1 MKNDKNFSFGLPLP
15 TLESPGAPRLFLVR
29 PGIFNPKSFTIQDA
43 MKITTMILDIELN
56 EDDNFVVA
64 GQVCILDL
72 TGVSIKHFT
81 QYNPMLIK
89 KMMTITQDACPGR
102 LKGLHWINSPRGF
115 ETVFNLFTVFMNEK
129 NRSRVK
135 HFILL

>member
-1 MKNDKNFSFGLPLP
+1 
-15 TLESPGAPRLFLVR
+15 
-29 PGIFNPKSFTIQDA
+29 
-43 MKITTMILDIELN
+43 MKITTMILDICLN

-72 TGVSIKHFT
+72 SGVTIKHFT
-81 QYNPMLIK
+81 QYNPMLVK

-102 LKGLHWINSPRGF
+102 LKGLHWINCPRGF

-129 NRSRVK
+129 NRSRVRRNNFFVIK
-135 HFILL
+135 KQKILRLY

>member
-1 MKNDKNFSFGLPLP
+1 
-15 TLESPGAPRLFLVR
+15 
-29 PGIFNPKSFTIQDA
+29 
-43 MKITTMILDIELN
+43 MILDIMLN

-72 TGVSIKHFT
+72 SNVTIKHFT
-81 QYNPMLIK
+81 QYNPMLVK

-102 LKGLHWINSPRGF
+102 LKGLHWINCPKGF

-129 NRSRVK
+129 NRSRVSQNN
-135 HFILL
+135 FIIFLFKISLILGFRSQKL